1 MILMKKANERL
12 YLGIDKI
19 DIETIKRSPIHD
31 GTIHKTTIVLSDIS
45 VNSIER
51 IVKFTKICKSLNRN
65 IKIHIVLIR
74 SKRINHRKLKKI
86 LLLIAPID
94 RIWTEK
100 AYSFRRNDGSNGFI
114 IRVDSKPYI
123 LICSEY
129 NKTSKSERYMLL
141 YNRCFQRSEYNFKL
155 ELKNTN
161 DEVMREVIKMFN
173 RNCILRTLD
182 KTQNNLFGS
191 YVDMV
196 CKKLIKYYNIDDN
209 DLNSNL

>member
-51 IVKFTKICKSLNRN
+51 TVKFTKICKSLNRN

-100 AYSFRRNDGSNGFI
+100 AYSFRRNDGSSGFI
-114 IRVDSKPYI
+114 IREDSKPYI
-123 LICSEY
+123 LICREY
-129 NKTSKSERYMLL
+129 NKTNKSDRYMIL
-141 YNRCFQRSEYNFKL
+141 YNHCFQRSDYNFKL
-155 ELKNTN
+155 ELENTN
-161 DEVMREVIKMFN
+161 DIVMREVVKIFN
-173 RNCILRTLD
+173 RNCILKTLD
-182 KTQNNLFGS
+182 KTQSNLFGS
-191 YVDMV
+191 YVDIV
-196 CKKLIKYYNIDDN
+196 CKKLIKYYNIDDYK
-209 DLNSNL
+209 LNSSL